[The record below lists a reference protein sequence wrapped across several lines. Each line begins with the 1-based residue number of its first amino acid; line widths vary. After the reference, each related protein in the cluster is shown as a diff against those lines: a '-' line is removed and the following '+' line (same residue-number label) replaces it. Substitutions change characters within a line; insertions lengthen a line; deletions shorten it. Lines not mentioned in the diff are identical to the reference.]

1 MRDLD
6 KTLIWLMFD
15 SANAAWGSLTVAMKV
30 FLSHASED
38 KSAAE
43 AIAFSLRSRGHKAFL
58 DRDDLPPGTSY
69 DQQIERAVRDSD
81 VFIFLISPDSVAKGR
96 YTLTELTFARRKWK
110 DPNGHVLPVISRETP
125 LAEVPPYLKA
135 VTILEPLGN
144 ITAETSAAVDNMRR
158 VSWRF
163 AGSKSQYRKFLLAFC
178 VIGPMVVFV
187 LLLMPRRPIDI
198 GEKSAPLGIEP
209 VKAIQRT
216 LCVPETGD
224 MSTLPTRGALVD
236 LKSALYF
243 PRKSPAI
250 ASGRIEDED
259 QLAQIQRAVSTIP
272 SCAKEQLSPFEV
284 GLFTRYGPVD
294 VRARIRRALERHGET
309 PPQQLLHLTDPQSTY
324 GASIRDAVTKLR
336 EVYKKNFGIP
346 EGTSID
352 EAVWS
357 QIIKDN
363 MQ

>member
-1 MRDLD
+1 
-6 KTLIWLMFD
+6 
-15 SANAAWGSLTVAMKV
+15 MKI

-38 KSAAE
+38 KAAAE
-43 AIAFSLRSRGHKAFL
+43 SIAFSLRSRGYKVFL

-69 DQQIERAVRDSD
+69 DQRIERAVGDSD

-96 YTLTELTFARRKWK
+96 YSLTELTFARRKWK

-135 VTILEPLGN
+135 VSILEPVGN
-144 ITAETSAAVDNMRR
+144 IPAETGAAVDNMRR
-158 VSWRF
+158 ASWRF
-163 AGSKSQYRKFLLAFC
+163 AGSKSQYRKFILAFC
-178 VIGPMVVFV
+178 AIGLMVAFV
-187 LLLMPRRPIDI
+187 LFLMPRRPIDI
-198 GEKSAPLGIEP
+198 GEESAPPRIAEIER

-224 MSTLPTRGALVD
+224 ISTFRTRAALID
-236 LKSALYF
+236 LKAALYF
-243 PRKSPAI
+243 PIKSPAI

-259 QLAQIQRAVSTIP
+259 QLAQIERAVRSIP

-284 GLFTRYGPVD
+284 GLFTRYNPVD
-294 VRARIRRALERHGET
+294 VRVHVKRALERHGET
-309 PPQQLLHLTDPQSTY
+309 PPPQLRDLIDPQSTM

-336 EVYKKNFGIP
+336 EIYKKNFSIP

-357 QIIKDN
+357 QIIKDSTL
-363 MQ
+363 